1 MYSIQTSTDE
11 TTLNLQQNTEHTE
24 INEEEKLHQPLF
36 MLKKESAVNSSLLK
50 LTKNW
55 KRRPAYRV

>member
-11 TTLNLQQNTEHTE
+11 TTQTQQQNTEHTE

-36 MLKKESAVNSSLLK
+36 RLKKSQL
-50 LTKNW
+50 
-55 KRRPAYRV
+55 

>member
-11 TTLNLQQNTEHTE
+11 TTQTQQQNTEHTE

-36 MLKKESAVNSSLLK
+36 RLNKRVSCKQFTSEHDKVETTNSL
-50 LTKNW
+50 
-55 KRRPAYRV
+55 